1 MVREALRERFI
12 RALADA
18 GGSVGNGRLLGILGW
33 QEDTYRTVRDT
44 LVEDGSVV
52 VGRGRGGSVR
62 LARYVEAGAT
72 LLESPAP
79 ELKQT
84 LVSQTVAKAAPESV
98 SETPS
103 VIAGGVNLADL
114 SRRLFQTANQMWT
127 NTSLRPDQY
136 SQPVLALI
144 ALRQMEAKFDAVHA
158 QLAPTFT
165 GRLKPT
171 PADYQAR
178 GAIFLPDEAR
188 FSGLLKL
195 PETEDLSEALDA
207 AMKGITQFNPD
218 LAGVLPE
225 GYGALPDSVLRE
237 LLRLLAPLKIEG
249 DAYGLIFEYFM
260 GQFASAYMQKGGEY
274 FTPASIVKLIVEV
287 IEPYRG
293 TIFDPACGSGGM
305 FAHSAEFVARHHK
318 TPARELSIFG
328 VEKMADTQRLCRLN
342 LAVHGLSGD
351 IREASSYYDDPH
363 HMIGRFDY
371 VMANPPFNQ
380 SEVDRARLVNE
391 AGKVDA
397 RFAFGLPSVNNAN
410 YLWISLFYAALNPT
424 GRAGFVMAN
433 SASDAGGSERAMRQ
447 KLIETGAVDCIIATS
462 PNMFFTVTLPVTLW
476 FLDKGKAKG
485 ARGDHVLF
493 IDARNIFEQ
502 VTRALRV
509 FTAEH
514 VEFLGNIVRL
524 WRGEALET
532 LAGSGDRMATSFP
545 AAEYLDVPG
554 LCKMVSR
561 KEIAAQD
568 WSLNPGRYVG
578 VAAGALG
585 GHADF
590 KLKLEAM
597 QEQLEALNGE
607 SARLQTLIAQN
618 VAELVAA

>member
-1 MVREALRERFI
+1 MAVDL
-12 RALADA
+12 
-18 GGSVGNGRLLGILGW
+18 
-33 QEDTYRTVRDT
+33 QE
-44 LVEDGSVV
+44 
-52 VGRGRGGSVR
+52 
-62 LARYVEAGAT
+62 
-72 LLESPAP
+72 
-79 ELKQT
+79 
-84 LVSQTVAKAAPESV
+84 
-98 SETPS
+98 
-103 VIAGGVNLADL
+103 L
-114 SRRLFQTANQMWT
+114 SRTLFQTANQLWT
-127 NTSLRPDQY
+127 NSALRPDQY
-136 SQPVLALI
+136 AQPVLALI

-158 QLAPTFT
+158 ELAPTFT

-178 GAIFLPDEAR
+178 GAIYLPDASR

-195 PETEDLSEALDA
+195 PETANLAEALDT
-207 AMKGITQFNPD
+207 AMTGIADTNPD
-218 LAGVLPE
+218 LAGVLPQ
-225 GYGALPDSVLRE
+225 GYGALPDGVLRE

-318 TPARELSIFG
+318 SPASELSIYG
-328 VEKMADTQRLCRLN
+328 AEKMADTQRLCRLN

-351 IREASSYYDDPH
+351 IREANSYYDDPH
-363 HMIGRFDY
+363 HMVGKFDF

-397 RFAFGLPSVNNAN
+397 RFPLGLPSVNNAN
-410 YLWISLFYAALNPT
+410 YLWIGLFYAALNAH

-447 KLIETGAVDCIIATS
+447 QLVETGAVDCIIATS

-476 FLDKGKAKG
+476 FLDKAKAHG
-485 ARGDHVLF
+485 PRADQVLF
-493 IDARNIFEQ
+493 IDARHIFEQ
-502 VTRALRV
+502 ATRAHRV
-509 FTAEH
+509 FTPDQI
-514 VEFLGNIVRL
+514 EFLGNIVRL
-524 WRGEALET
+524 WRGVPVEDT
-532 LAGSGDRMATSFP
+532 AGSAARLAEAFP
-545 AAEYLDVPG
+545 SAAYADVAG
-554 LCKMVSR
+554 LCRVASR
-561 KEIAAQD
+561 AEIAAQD

-578 VAAGALG
+578 VAPGDREDD
-585 GHADF
+585 ADF

-597 QEQLEALNGE
+597 QEELEALNVE
-607 SARLQTLIAQN
+607 AARLQAVLAQN
-618 VAELVAA
+618 VADLLEA